1 MRKLFT
7 YKKIW
12 QWREGLFE
20 IVMLCLCVILF
31 FLPSRFSKDEDGVNS
46 ETLKGQVLE
55 VNNSGLQQFG
65 IVVQGEQVVK
75 VKLASGRFKNK
86 VVELENI
93 LTGSPEFDFVY
104 EPGQRIL
111 LTVSFSEGKIFMSR
125 ANGPDRLRPQFY
137 LVALF
142 IILLFIVLGRTGF
155 RALISFIFSILM
167 IWKVLIPL
175 FLAAWDPVFTALA
188 CVLVM
193 TGGIMFLVGGINRKG
208 VVAFLGTLLGLG
220 TTCIL
225 ALLFSEPF
233 YVNGM
238 VRPFARTVFTMCPGL
253 NITRIFLAGIYLTS
267 CGAVMDLAMDIA
279 AAMHEVHQKKPDI
292 SRRELFFSGL
302 TVGRTVVGT
311 MTTTLL
317 FAYSGGWIF
326 MMMWFVIQ
334 GIPPETMLNTN
345 FFSTEI
351 LNTLVGSF
359 GLITVAPFTALIGA
373 FFYTHRLHR

>member
-1 MRKLFT
+1 
-7 YKKIW
+7 
-12 QWREGLFE
+12 
-20 IVMLCLCVILF
+20 
-31 FLPSRFSKDEDGVNS
+31 
-46 ETLKGQVLE
+46 
-55 VNNSGLQQFG
+55 
-65 IVVQGEQVVK
+65 
-75 VKLASGRFKNK
+75 
-86 VVELENI
+86 
-93 LTGSPEFDFVY
+93 
-104 EPGQRIL
+104 
-111 LTVSFSEGKIFMSR
+111 
-125 ANGPDRLRPQFY
+125 
-137 LVALF
+137 
-142 IILLFIVLGRTGF
+142 
-155 RALISFIFSILM
+155 M